1 MKKLLAAIMILAA
14 GGAGVAIAQQDNA
27 GQQAAPAQQQSSA
40 SNSSD
45 AVSLDSLLEDA
56 RKGSQEQRAEN
67 QKREA
72 EFLAAKNDQ
81 QKLLNQAAAEHKSLQ
96 DKGDALQKQYDQNEI
111 KLAELEKLKDT
122 RLGNLGELFG
132 VVRQVAGDTAGVVQG
147 SIISVQ
153 YPGREADLRKLGQS
167 KDLPSID
174 ELRKLWSAL
183 LEQMIKSGTV
193 ETFNTDVVLTN
204 GEQENRPVVRVGDF
218 TAVSNGSYLKLLPES
233 GKLAVLAK
241 QPPGNATSTAED
253 LQSAPAGQVVQFA
266 VDPSRGA
273 ILDALVASIGTFSRE
288 RIAQG
293 GPIGYT
299 ILVIGAIGFL
309 LVVERLITLTLVNRK
324 VRAQIK
330 SNTPSP
336 KNPLGRVLMVY
347 EENKNV
353 DVETL
358 ELKLD
363 EAILKE
369 LPSLERFLSTL
380 KLIAAVAP
388 LLGLLGTVT
397 GMIETFQ
404 SIVLF
409 GTGDPK
415 MMASGI
421 ATALVTTMEGLWIAI
436 PTVLLHSFVASR
448 SGNVVQV
455 LEEQAAGIVALHAE
469 QESGGRAGA

>member
-1 MKKLLAAIMILAA
+1 MKKLIAAIVVIAA
-14 GGAGVAIAQQDNA
+14 GSIGAAIAQQNNDTSAA
-27 GQQAAPAQQQSSA
+27 GSQQAA
-40 SNSSD
+40 SNQNGG
-45 AVSLDSLLEDA
+45 AVSLDSLLEEA
-56 RKGSQEQRAEN
+56 KKGSEQQRAEN

-81 QKLLNQAAAEHKSLQ
+81 QKMLNEAIAQHKALEAES
-96 DKGDALQKQYDQNEI
+96 DRLQKMFDQNEI
-111 KLAELEKLKDT
+111 KIAELDKLKNE
-122 RLGNLGELFG
+122 RLGALGELFG
-132 VVRQVAGDTAGVVQG
+132 VVRQVAGDTAGQVQE
-147 SIISVQ
+147 SLISVQ
-153 YPGREADLRKLGQS
+153 YPGREQELRKLGQS
-167 KDLPSID
+167 KELPSIE
-174 ELRKLWSAL
+174 ELRTLWSAML
-183 LEQMIKSGTV
+183 QEMIESGRT
-193 ETFNTDVVLTN
+193 ERFKTDVVKTN
-204 GEQENRPVVRVGDF
+204 GEQVSEDVIRVGSF
-218 TAVSNGSYLKLLPES
+218 SAVADGKYLKLLPES
-233 GKLAVLAK
+233 GKLADLAK
-241 QPPGNATSTAED
+241 QPPGDAVGTVED
-253 LQSAPAGQVVQFA
+253 LESAAPGTVVKFA
-266 VDPSRGA
+266 VDPSRGS
-273 ILDALVASIGTFSRE
+273 ILDALVASVGTFSRE
-288 RIAQG
+288 RIDQG

-299 ILVIGAIGFL
+299 ILVIGAIGVL
-309 LVVERLITLTLVNRK
+309 LVIERMITLTIVSNK
-324 VRAQIK
+324 VRAQMK
-330 SNTPSP
+330 SETVNTN
-336 KNPLGRVLMVY
+336 NPLGRVLKVY
-347 EENKNV
+347 DENRNV

-436 PTVLLHSFVASR
+436 PTVLLHSFVSSR
-448 SGNVVQV
+448 SQSVVQV

-469 QESGGRAGA
+469 RGTGKAGA

>member
-1 MKKLLAAIMILAA
+1 MKKLIAAIVILAA
-14 GGAGVAIAQQDNA
+14 GGVGVAIAQQNTGA
-27 GQQAAPAQQQSSA
+27 QQAAPAQASA
-40 SNSSD
+40 NTAPD
-45 AVSLDSLLEDA
+45 AINLDALLEDA
-56 RKGSQEQRAEN
+56 RKGSEQQRAED
-67 QKREA
+67 QKRES
-72 EFLAAKNDQ
+72 EFLAAKSDQ
-81 QKLLNQAAAEHKSLQ
+81 QKVLNAAAAQHKALQ
-96 DKGDALQKQYDQNEI
+96 DQSDALQKTFDQNEI
-111 KLAELEKLKDT
+111 KLAELDKLKNE

-132 VVRQVAGDTAGVVQG
+132 VVRQVAGDTAGVVQ
-147 SIISVQ
+147 SSLISVQ
-153 YPGREADLRKLGQS
+153 YPGREKALRELGQS
-167 KDLPSID
+167 KDLPSI
-174 ELRKLWSAL
+174 EKLRGLWSAML
-183 LEQMIKSGTV
+183 QEMIESGKT
-193 ETFNTDVVLTN
+193 ERFNTDVVLVN
-204 GEQENRPVVRVGDF
+204 GEQEMRPVIRVGAF
-218 TAVSNGSYLKLLPES
+218 TAVSDGKYLKLLPES
-233 GKLAVLAK
+233 GKLAELAK
-241 QPPGNATSTAED
+241 QPPGGATSTAED
-253 LQSAPAGQVVQFA
+253 LQNAAPGTVVKFA

-273 ILDALVASIGTFSRE
+273 ILDALVASISTFSKE
-288 RIAQG
+288 RIDQG

-299 ILVIGAIGFL
+299 ILVIGGIGFL
-309 LVVERLITLTLVNRK
+309 LVIERMITLTLVGRK

-330 SNTPSP
+330 SNTVSP
-336 KNPLGRVLMVY
+336 NNPLGRVLMVY

-369 LPSLERFLSTL
+369 LPALERFLSTL

-421 ATALVTTMEGLWIAI
+421 AEALVTTMEGLWVAI

-448 SGNVVQV
+448 SGAVVQV

-469 QESGGRAGA
+469 QDAGRRTGA

>member
-1 MKKLLAAIMILAA
+1 MKKLIAAIVVIAA
-14 GGAGVAIAQQDNA
+14 GSVGAAIAQQNNDTAAA
-27 GQQAAPAQQQSSA
+27 GSQPAAAAQSKG
-40 SNSSD
+40 
-45 AVSLDSLLEDA
+45 AVSLDSLLEEA
-56 RKGSQEQRAEN
+56 KKGSQQQRAEN

-81 QKLLNQAAAEHKSLQ
+81 QKLLNQAAAQHKALEAES
-96 DKGDALQKQYDQNEI
+96 DRLQKMFDQNEI
-111 KLAELEKLKDT
+111 KIAELDKLKNE
-122 RLGNLGELFG
+122 RLGALGELFG
-132 VVRQVAGDTAGVVQG
+132 VVRQVAGDTAGQVQD
-147 SIISVQ
+147 SLISVQ
-153 YPGREADLRKLGQS
+153 YPGREQELRKLGQS
-167 KDLPSID
+167 KELPSIK
-174 ELRKLWSAL
+174 ELRTLWSAML
-183 LEQMIKSGTV
+183 QEMIESGRT
-193 ETFNTDVVLTN
+193 ERFKTDVVKTN
-204 GEQENRPVVRVGDF
+204 GEQANEDVIRVGSF
-218 TAVSNGSYLKLLPES
+218 TAVADGKYLKLLPES
-233 GKLAVLAK
+233 GKLADLAK
-241 QPPGNATSTAED
+241 QPPGDAVGTVAD
-253 LQSAPAGQVVQFA
+253 LESAAPGTVVKFA
-266 VDPSRGA
+266 VDPSRGS
-273 ILDALVASIGTFSRE
+273 ILDALVASVGTFSRE
-288 RIAQG
+288 RIDQG

-299 ILVIGAIGFL
+299 ILVIGAIGVL
-309 LVVERLITLTLVNRK
+309 LVIERMITLTIVSNK
-324 VRAQIK
+324 VRAQMK
-330 SNTPSP
+330 SDTINTG
-336 KNPLGRVLMVY
+336 NPLGRVLKVY
-347 EENKNV
+347 DENRGV

-436 PTVLLHSFVASR
+436 PTVLLHSFVSSR
-448 SGNVVQV
+448 SQGVVQV

-469 QESGGRAGA
+469 RGTGKAGA